1 MNEKTPKK
9 VLTPEQKKK
18 RNQKITK
25 HVLIWSAIVAVI
37 ATIYWAVIKFVLA
50 DYANMT
56 YITFSYVVNYEG
68 GPEEIRI
75 DAINRDKNYPKR
87 FVVPKK
93 LLNRP
98 VTTIGNYA
106 FASLDRLEEV
116 VLPNTIHTLGDGAFY
131 NSKNLKNIVLSENI
145 TNVGINAIEGTPY
158 FESFPDGFVTLGQ
171 VLYQYKGK
179 LPDNTVLIER
189 DAENE
194 NELRE
199 AGYNVV
205 EYSGDY
211 ANVGSGLF
219 ANQPG
224 IVQAY
229 LPKKIP
235 TITEKMFLNNTNLEK
250 VVMGDEVTTIG
261 TSAFENT
268 PKLTDININNH
279 AKIASIGEGA
289 FKNSNLTGEVDLPEN
304 VVTIEKETFMNNPSM
319 TSFKGGANLE
329 VIGERAF
336 ANTPALNS
344 FTDAEQVYE
353 IRPEAFM
360 ETGLTRFDVPKQV
373 EAIPNGAFKNSP
385 NLEMVTIHDKW
396 NGTYKKYDFLQNT
409 VVEVTGDFEFQTIRA
424 EAFLND
430 TNFDTLAVR
439 NEAGDIISPL
449 NEIYFSDGIRSLE
462 KAIFKN
468 TGATKVSMGPLLR
481 TLPAEIFADNP
492 NLTEVDFSRRPSVES
507 GKTYAFSTVES
518 RAFKNA
524 TSLTSIVLPDTT
536 TTISDEAF
544 AGSGLVSFTLPPKV
558 NTINSYTFKDN
569 VNLAS
574 VTFPEGLLAIE
585 TYSFANCT
593 SLTTLNLPESIKII
607 HDQAFTGT
615 TNLTSINIP
624 NTANVVH
631 DNFTGAFHNAV
642 GLTSFDVPDNFNL
655 LDKNMFEG
663 ATALTSVNFTANSKL
678 QRVDDE
684 AFKNTPALT
693 SLTLPNTVTSI
704 GENAF
709 EGNGW
714 YEAQPEGLT
723 YLQNQAGVDFAMYKY
738 KGTIPEG
745 SGDIVIP
752 EGVELIGDGAFL
764 NQTNLTKITL
774 PSTLKHIAKNAFS
787 GATNL
792 QEVVINEGSVL
803 ETIENNAFDN
813 TSSLLSF
820 TLPDTVKTIK
830 QRAFS
835 GNSAL
840 ETFTINK
847 TSQLEYI
854 EAYAFAGCSSLLEFH
869 IPASIVRIDGWAFQ
883 GCTNVTFYVPKGFLP
898 LDTDKF
904 KANWN
909 PVHRP
914 VVEEE

>member
-1 MNEKTPKK
+1 MNKTPKK

-25 HVLIWSAIVAVI
+25 HVLIWSAIVAVV

-56 YITFSYVVNYEG
+56 YITFSYVVNYDG
-68 GPEEIRI
+68 GPEEVKI

-93 LLNRP
+93 LLGRP
-98 VTTIGNYA
+98 VTTIGSYA

-199 AGYNVV
+199 AGYNVI

-250 VVMGDEVTTIG
+250 VVMGDEVTAIG
-261 TSAFENT
+261 ESAFENT

-279 AKIASIGEGA
+279 AKIASIGKKA
-289 FKNSNLTGEVDLPEN
+289 FKNSNLTGVVDLPEN
-304 VVTIEKETFMNNPSM
+304 VVTIEEETFMNNTNM
-319 TSFKGGANLE
+319 TDFKGGAQVE
-329 VIGERAF
+329 IIAERAF
-336 ANTPALNS
+336 ANTPSLTS
-344 FTDAEQVYE
+344 FTDVDQVYE

-360 ETGLTRFDVPKQV
+360 QTGLTRFDVPKQV

-385 NLEMVTIHDKW
+385 NLETVTIHDKW
-396 NGTYKKYDFLQNT
+396 YGTYKKYDVLQDK
-409 VVEVTGDFEFQTIRA
+409 VIQVTGDFEFQTIRA

-449 NEIYFSDGIRSLE
+449 HEIYFSDGIRSLE
-462 KAIFKN
+462 KSIFKN
-468 TGATKVSMGPLLR
+468 TATKKVSMGPLLR
-481 TLPAEIFADNP
+481 TLPTEIFADNP
-492 NLTEVDFSRRPSVES
+492 QLTAVDFSRRPSPES
-507 GKTYAFSTVES
+507 GKTYSFLTVES
-518 RAFKNA
+518 RAFRNA
-524 TSLTSIVLPDTT
+524 TALTSLTLPDTT

-544 AGSGLVSFTLPPKV
+544 VGSGLVSFVVPPLV

-574 VTFPEGLLAIE
+574 VTFPEGLLTIE
-585 TYSFANCT
+585 THSFANCT
-593 SLTTLNLPESIKII
+593 SLTTLDLPESIKII
-607 HDQAFTGT
+607 HEQAFVGT
-615 TNLTSINIP
+615 TNLTTVNIP
-624 NTANVVH
+624 NTPGVVH
-631 DNFTGAFHNAV
+631 DNLAGAFKNAV
-642 GLTSFDVPDNFNL
+642 GLTTFNVPDNYDL
-655 LDKNMFEG
+655 IDKNMFEG
-663 ATALTSVNFTANSKL
+663 ATALTSVNFTENSKL
-678 QRVDDE
+678 KRVDDE
-684 AFKNTPALT
+684 AFKNTPLLT
-693 SLTLPNTVTSI
+693 SITLPNTVTSV

-714 YEAQPEGLT
+714 YEALPEGLT
-723 YLQNQAGVDFAMYKY
+723 YLQNQAGLDFAMYKY
-738 KGTIPEG
+738 KGIIPEG
-745 SGDIVIP
+745 AGEIVIP
-752 EGVELIGDGAFL
+752 EGVEVIGDGAFL
-764 NQTNLTKITL
+764 DQTNLTKITL
-774 PSTLKHIAKNAFS
+774 PSTLKHIPKNAFS
-787 GATNL
+787 GAINL
-792 QEVVINEGSVL
+792 QEVVINEGAVV
-803 ETIENNAFDN
+803 ETIENNAFYN
-813 TSSLLSF
+813 TSSLTSF
-820 TLPDTVKTIK
+820 NLPDTVKVIR
-830 QRAFS
+830 QRAFN
-835 GNSAL
+835 GNTSL
-840 ETFTINK
+840 ETFNINK
-847 TSQLEYI
+847 TSQLQYI
-854 EAYAFAGCSSLLEFH
+854 EAYAFAGCSSMLEFH
-869 IPASIVRIDGWAFQ
+869 IPASIIRIDGWAFQ
-883 GCTNVTFYVPKGFLP
+883 GCTSVTFYVPKGFLP

-904 KANWN
+904 KSNWN
-909 PVHRP
+909 PAHRP
-914 VVEEE
+914 VVEEEA